1 MKRISL
7 TILTILL
14 AVPTFAHADDA
25 SKRAKI
31 EDLIRITKMDALLNQ
46 AMAQMSEQM
55 KAFSKDQTP
64 ARSHLTPGQQKLAD
78 DFDAKVQKILAD
90 AVSWDKLKPVMI
102 QAYAD
107 TYTEEELDGILAF
120 YKSPAGQAML
130 VKNPQLMSHTVQ
142 LVQKE
147 MADLQPQLE
156 QATQDYVEQLKK
168 LAPLPAAAKP

>member
-7 TILTILL
+7 TILAILL

-31 EDLIRITKMDALLNQ
+31 EDLIRITKMDALLSQ
-46 AMAQMSEQM
+46 AMAQMSDQM
-55 KAFSKDQTP
+55 KAMSEDQAP
-64 ARSHLTPGQQKLAD
+64 ARTHLTPDQQKLAD
-78 DFDAKVQKILAD
+78 DYDAKIQKILAD
-90 AVSWDKLKPVMI
+90 AVSWDKMKPVMI

-107 TYTEEELDGILAF
+107 IYTEEELDGILAF

-130 VKNPQLMSHTVQ
+130 AKNPQLMSHTVE

-147 MADLQPQLE
+147 MVDLQPQLD
-156 QATQDYVEQLKK
+156 QATKDYVEQLKK
-168 LAPLPAAAKP
+168 LSPPPAAKP